1 MFVMRIND
9 VEAEVDINNN
19 SNNNSNSRQGS
30 NNNNNSN
37 SSIVKTTT
45 IVILHASKHV
55 SEKGSEKPKM
65 SKMANKPKQHS
76 RLGRFCCNGRTST
89 TVDATLSSSRSYAVD
104 LSIYTFMNVFPIPIA

>member
-30 NNNNNSN
+30 NNN

-89 TVDATLSSSRSYAVD
+89 TADATLCSSSNSYVLD
-104 LSIYTFMNVFPIPIA
+104 ISIYTFMNVFPILFA